1 MLLFQGDIIRKPQK
15 SPEKHR
21 LEPCGV
27 GEKKIFIHTIQFFFN
42 MPTQR
47 KWNKFAIAAAIVLAI
62 ALFGAPFIGLLIL
75 PIATT
80 VVTGISAVS
89 PMAGFIVGWIA
100 NWLLHIVAFSLSVKA
115 LLSINSNTEKGK
127 PLSWA
132 VLIIT
137 VLILF
142 VSVAAN
148 IMKAQSL
155 SELTGKSVP
164 QIVNEGGEVEIRR
177 SQARDAY
184 KVSNSKLL
192 QNFLQEYQASNSRYP
207 LNKTEID
214 SAWTNRN
221 KVDWEGIT
229 YLYVDSSKSYVIR
242 TQLEEDYSGSLNKVE
257 DKDGMQGS
265 LDCNDEALYFCLTP

>member
-1 MLLFQGDIIRKPQK
+1 
-15 SPEKHR
+15 
-21 LEPCGV
+21 
-27 GEKKIFIHTIQFFFN
+27 

-62 ALFGAPFIGLLIL
+62 ALFGAPFIGPLIL
-75 PIATT
+75 PIATAI
-80 VVTGISAVS
+80 VTGITAVS

-100 NWLLHIVAFSLSVKA
+100 NWLLYIVAFSLSIKA
-115 LLSINSNTEKGK
+115 LLSINSSTEKGR

-132 VLIIT
+132 VLIIAG
-137 VLILF
+137 LILL
-142 VSVAAN
+142 VSVATN
-148 IMKAQSL
+148 IMKAGSL
-155 SELTGKSVP
+155 SELTGKSLP

-184 KVSNSKLL
+184 KVSNAKLL
-192 QNFLQEYQASNSRYP
+192 QNFLREYQTSNRKYP
-207 LNKTEID
+207 LNQSEIE
-214 SAWTNRN
+214 SAWTNPN
-221 KVDWEGIT
+221 KIDWKEIT

-242 TQLEEDYSGSLNKVE
+242 TQLEADYSGSLNKVE